1 MYKCFRRKLN
11 KYGEIEMN
19 SESRGKYLFKNTFIF
34 TIGSIGTKLIT
45 FFLVPLYTY
54 MLTSKEYG
62 VVDLISTISMVLVP
76 VLVLNINESV
86 MRFSLDKDANYN
98 QIMSAGLLSLF
109 LAVVVGILIFPISG
123 MISGIQQYA
132 GYLYFYTISSAASQL
147 FLCYL
152 RGKEKLMHYA
162 CGNILNT
169 FCVAILNII
178 FLVVLKAGI
187 QGYLKAYIIANFI
200 TALYAFAVGNVKE
213 VLKHFQLNRKLTFEM
228 LKYSVV
234 LIPNVFMWWIMN
246 SADRIVVTMFL
257 GAAANGIFAIAYK
270 IPSLM
275 STVAGI
281 FNQAWS
287 YSAIREDN
295 SDDIEKYTNS
305 VYRGLFFVVSGCA
318 LGMMMVLKPFLSI
331 YVSDEYFIAWK
342 YAPFLIIG
350 FVFQTLSTF
359 LSTPY
364 TVNKDSKGFLFSAMT
379 GAIANIVLNIL
390 LVFKLGIYG
399 VAFATCVSYI
409 VVFLY
414 RMVDTKKYVRVYVFD
429 KKYLLVFGILF
440 LQTMIIYLNNLVSQI
455 VLVVLF
461 LIGVIVQYK
470 VWLPVWRQIT
480 SRLIKKIEGLRKC

>member
-1 MYKCFRRKLN
+1 
-11 KYGEIEMN
+11 MN

-480 SRLIKKIEGLRKC
+480 SRLIKKNRGA

>member
-480 SRLIKKIEGLRKC
+480 SRLIKKNRGA